1 MSKSTISSAI
11 ATVAAANTSAASLV
25 VSKLLGKAAINAIF
39 ENPTVKEGL
48 LLTGAM
54 LGVASTADEKRAH
67 GKVLNEL
74 AFGMAV
80 HTADEV
86 LRACEEAEV
95 FTNKDVKYAAADSD
109 VVFTSPQLL
118 NLINTAKSESKEGER
133 LFCLAA
139 PAVIPA
145 TPAEAPNAVKK
156 SETKATPDKAKVIS
170 PEEVSVKLDLSKVV
184 VSVPKADEKIE
195 LVCAICG
202 QKLTKQK
209 EMKPFVA
216 PNDGLDSEDE
226 IKYNGSYLCAKHHSR
241 LNSDHAQRKAAVAKD
256 AAREKK
262 MNGLIT
268 ELEELKGKV
277 ASETTELAEAEAAV
291 SLIDNAIV
299 KEGAEKQLEER
310 RLCLAKTSR
319 LLTQKEAQY
328 LQLQNSAIK
337 AAKYSS
343 SK

>member
-39 ENPTVKEGL
+39 ENPTVKESL

-54 LGVASTADEKRAH
+54 MGVASTADETKAH

-74 AFGMAV
+74 AFGMVV

-95 FTNKDVKYAAADSD
+95 FTDKDVKYAASDSD
-109 VVFTSPQLL
+109 AVFTSPQLM
-118 NLINTAKSESKEGER
+118 NLISTAKSESKEGER
-133 LFCLAA
+133 LFCLAS
-139 PAVIPA
+139 PTVIPA
-145 TPAEAPNAVKK
+145 PAAAPNAVKK
-156 SETKATPDKAKVIS
+156 AEDKATPDKAKVIT

-184 VSVPKADEKIE
+184 VSAPKADEKIE

-277 ASETTELAEAEAAV
+277 ASETAELVEAEAAV

-310 RLCLAKTSR
+310 RLCLAKTFR